1 MKEHF
6 DNKYIDDIDEKIG
19 DNYFS
24 PVLDHVLDQIQV
36 NDICD
41 IGCGNGI
48 FTSDIKQKVDCTLI
62 GVDSNKYALEMAS
75 KLGFDRLIRVDDF
88 TKDQLPIDDASVD
101 FVICKDVLEH
111 LIDPVFLTNEISRI
125 LKPGGH
131 FLVHVPNHFP
141 IWGRLKFLLTNNI
154 DTFSYF
160 PESDRYDLPH
170 IRFFTLSSMISLL
183 KISGFKDIKNISFFF
198 IQPPIIHRILPLW
211 SKKLLARIST
221 DNFSEGITVLVKV
234 DSE

>member
-6 DNKYIDDIDEKIG
+6 DNKYIDDIDEEIG
-19 DNYFS
+19 NNYFS
-24 PVLDHVLDQIQV
+24 PVLGYVLDQIQV

-41 IGCGNGI
+41 IGCGNGV
-48 FTSDIKQKVDCTLI
+48 FTGDLKQRINCNLI
-62 GVDSNKYALEMAS
+62 GVDSNEYALKQAS
-75 KLGFDRLIRVDDF
+75 SLGFDELIQVGDF

-125 LKPGGH
+125 LKPGGY

-160 PESDRYDLPH
+160 PQSSRHDFPH

-183 KISGFKDIKNISFFF
+183 KISGFKMAENLSFFF
-198 IQPPIIHRILPLW
+198 AQPPLLHRLMPIW
-211 SKKLLARIST
+211 FRKLITKIST
-221 DNFSEGITVLVKV
+221 DNFSEGVTILARKIN
-234 DSE
+234 